1 MSEHLFNSQCKY
13 TYFVPKL
20 LLGLMNK
27 EILARQY
34 KCYQA
39 EQLLLVARSYEFL
52 LKQPNSQTNPQYF

>member
-13 TYFVPKL
+13 TYFVPML

-34 KCYQA
+34 KYYQA

-52 LKQPNSQTNPQYF
+52 LKQPN

>member
-13 TYFVPKL
+13 TYFVRML

-27 EILARQY
+27 EILAGQY

-52 LKQPNSQTNPQYF
+52 LKQPN